1 MCKFKITI
9 TNHDVLCSPHYK
21 AEVSEFDNKTNGY
34 TMSSGRKWTL
44 KTSKKNETTPGPI
57 YDT

>member
-1 MCKFKITI
+1 MLK
-9 TNHDVLCSPHYK
+9 DVPHYK